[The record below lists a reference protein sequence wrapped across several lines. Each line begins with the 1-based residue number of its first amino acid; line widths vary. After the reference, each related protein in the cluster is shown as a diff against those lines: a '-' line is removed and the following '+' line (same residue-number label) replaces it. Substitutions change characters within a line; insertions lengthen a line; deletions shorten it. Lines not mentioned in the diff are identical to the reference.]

1 VIADVSHPRGFE
13 RVVMVSKALIEW
25 RQHHLLEI
33 VNIAGF
39 ELGWKN
45 ARRCAAISSITL
57 LMDAIDGLGGK
68 LFEL

>member
-1 VIADVSHPRGFE
+1 
-13 RVVMVSKALIEW
+13 MVSKAFIEW
-25 RQHHLLEI
+25 RQHHLQEI

-45 ARRCAAISSITL
+45 ARRCAAISSIAL
-57 LMDAIDGLGGK
+57 FMDAIDGLGGK